1 MAYTSPAPTRPTPLR
16 HAPVVGLA
24 LVVAALAT
32 IVWWQDRE
40 IRRLSLAAAA
50 RPTVTWRN
58 ARARSVALDL
68 RRVAASPTDR
78 APAEDAIARPALL
91 APLRAAKPAAASAGA
106 LARLLDSP
114 EFFQLLAL
122 HRQASLDARFA
133 GLFRQLGLNP
143 EELAAFKRLL
153 AEKENVA
160 LEVVAVNETQPDG
173 PLPPATL
180 AAGVSAARAEVEAAI
195 RQSLGG
201 ERYALY
207 REYEQ
212 ALPQRTIVAQLEQR
226 LSYSATPL
234 TPTQADALVR
244 ILATHAPVT
253 PATDV
258 VPASSVVVNNKPA
271 AAPALLQPE
280 TLIAQV
286 TETAIVQS
294 HAVLAPAQVSALRDI
309 QNEQQASARAMQLLR
324 DSLPVGDHRLGPA
337 FQILL
342 Q

>member
-1 MAYTSPAPTRPTPLR
+1 
-16 HAPVVGLA
+16 V
-24 LVVAALAT
+24 
-32 IVWWQDRE
+32 
-40 IRRLSLAAAA
+40 
-50 RPTVTWRN
+50 
-58 ARARSVALDL
+58 
-68 RRVAASPTDR
+68 
-78 APAEDAIARPALL
+78 
-91 APLRAAKPAAASAGA
+91 
-106 LARLLDSP
+106 
-114 EFFQLLAL
+114 
-122 HRQASLDARFA
+122 RFA
-133 GLFRQLGLNP
+133 GLFRQLGLSAD
-143 EELAAFKRLL
+143 ELAGFKQLL

-160 LEVVAVNETQPDG
+160 LEVVAVSETQPDG

-244 ILATHAPVT
+244 ILVTHAPAASVT
-253 PATDV
+253 E
-258 VPASSVVVNNKPA
+258 VPPTSSVVVNSKPAPA
-271 AAPALLQPE
+271 AAPSLLQSEVQVAP
-280 TLIAQV
+280 V
-286 TETAIVQS
+286 TEVAIAQS
-294 HAVLAPAQVSALRDI
+294 HAVLAPAQVAALRDI

-324 DSLPVGDHRLGPA
+324 DSLPAGDRRLGPA
-337 FQILL
+337 FQLLL